1 MTAIAESPVDDDL
14 RAQVHDAARAA
25 RTAAGR
31 LALATRDTKDTV
43 LLAMADALRA
53 RAAEILAANQRDLA
67 TGRETGMPDA
77 MLDRLSLSTKRI
89 DAIADGLRTV
99 AALPDPVGEVLR
111 GGLLP
116 NGLEVRQVRVPLG
129 VVGMVYEGRPNV
141 TVDAAGLALKSGNAV
156 LLRGSSSAEQSNT
169 ALVAVLRDTLA
180 EHDLPRD
187 AVQLLPCHDRAS
199 VRHLIT
205 ARGLVDLVIPRGG
218 AGLINAV
225 VAQATVPTVETG
237 VGNCHVYVDAAAN
250 LDHAERIVINSKT
263 RRASV
268 CNAAE
273 TLLVHAEVAADFLPR
288 ILRALREHGVTVHAD
303 DVVLKAAPDA
313 VPATDEDWDTE
324 YLSLDLA
331 VKVVGSLDEAIA
343 HIATHSSGHTE
354 AIVTDNVASAR
365 RFTAQVDSAAV
376 MVNASTAFTDGAELG
391 MGAEIGI
398 STQKLH
404 ARGPMGLT
412 ELTSSKWLVWGEG
425 HIRPAS

>member
-1 MTAIAESPVDDDL
+1 MTAIAETPVDDL

-25 RTAAGR
+25 RAAAGV

-43 LLAMADALRA
+43 LLAMADALHA
-53 RAAEILAANQRDLA
+53 RSAEILAANETDIA
-67 TGRETGMPDA
+67 TGRDAGMPDA
-77 MLDRLSLSTKRI
+77 MVDRLTLSTKRI

-111 GGLLP
+111 GSLLP

-180 EHDLPRD
+180 AQGLPPD

-199 VRHLIT
+199 VVHLIT

-237 VGNCHVYVDAAAN
+237 VGNCHVYVDAAAD
-250 LDHAERIVINSKT
+250 LDRAERIVINSKT
-263 RRASV
+263 RRTSV

-273 TLLVHAEVAADFLPR
+273 TLLVHADIAADFLPR
-288 ILRALREHGVTVHAD
+288 ILGALREHGVTIHGD
-303 DVVLKAAPDA
+303 DVVIRTAPDA

-354 AIVTDNVASAR
+354 AIVTDDLTSAR

-404 ARGPMGLT
+404 ARGPMGLA

>member
-1 MTAIAESPVDDDL
+1 
-14 RAQVHDAARAA
+14 
-25 RTAAGR
+25 
-31 LALATRDTKDTV
+31 
-43 LLAMADALRA
+43 
-53 RAAEILAANQRDLA
+53 
-67 TGRETGMPDA
+67 
-77 MLDRLSLSTKRI
+77 
-89 DAIADGLRTV
+89 
-99 AALPDPVGEVLR
+99 
-111 GGLLP
+111 
-116 NGLEVRQVRVPLG
+116 LG

-180 EHDLPRD
+180 AQGLPRD

-199 VRHLIT
+199 VVHLIT

-237 VGNCHVYVDAAAN
+237 VGNCHVYVDAAAD
-250 LDHAERIVINSKT
+250 LDRAERIVINSKT
-263 RRASV
+263 RRTSV

-273 TLLVHAEVAADFLPR
+273 TLLVHADIAPDFLPR
-288 ILRALREHGVTVHAD
+288 ILCALREHGVTIHGD
-303 DVVLKAAPDA
+303 DVVLKTAPDA

-343 HIATHSSGHTE
+343 HIAAHSSGHTE
-354 AIVTDNVASAR
+354 AIVTDNVTAAR

-404 ARGPMGLT
+404 ARGPMGLA